1 MEGAKMP
8 MASPAGDDV
17 EDVVDLAA
25 ATPTQLDDQPPGE
38 TPPAGADT
46 PPGAKPGEQPGDGV
60 SPTPKDEPQS
70 VEDAVSRA
78 ARTLTERRKALRA
91 TKNVGD
97 RNADRSSS
105 TPENGKKPVDPNAVP
120 KPGEGDDKAAEEDT
134 RFDKHPRFRKIISER
149 DTLSKRVRE
158 LEGLEPDAKQF
169 RQISD
174 FVVKNNLSN
183 DEVGQLF
190 QVGALLKNDPFAAY
204 KAIEPIWTKLQ
215 ALVGNVLPPD
225 IQDRLDKGLVDEE
238 TARELARARGQT
250 QVRAG
255 QDELAQRR
263 QAAADAEANRQRAA
277 DEQAQQLTA
286 FAGAVDA
293 YWNTLAARDP
303 DLADKLDL
311 VEGRVAVLIQ
321 REGMPRTKEQAVAM
335 TKKAY
340 EEVSKTFGRFGP
352 AAGARNTRPSPSS
365 HSNGRATPSDT
376 PAAAGSLMEAMQIGL
391 SRTRG
396 AA

>member
-1 MEGAKMP
+1 MP

-25 ATPTQLDDQPPGE
+25 ATPTQLADQPTGD
-38 TPPAGADT
+38 TPPADDT
-46 PPGAKPGEQPGDGV
+46 SPGAKPGEQPGGGT
-60 SPTPKDEPQS
+60 SPDPSKDEPQS

-97 RNADRSSS
+97 RNAASGSS
-105 TPENGKKPVDPNAVP
+105 TTEKGQKPVDPNAAP

-134 RFDKHPRFRKIISER
+134 RFDKHPRFRKIIGER
-149 DTLSKRVRE
+149 DALGKRVKE
-158 LEGLEPDAKQF
+158 LETLEPDAQQF
-169 RQISD
+169 RQISK
-174 FVVKNNLSN
+174 FVTDNGLSN

-204 KAIEPIWTKLQ
+204 QAIEPIWNKLQ

-225 IQDRLDKGLVDEE
+225 IQDRLDKGAIDEE

-263 QAAADAEANRQRAA
+263 QRQADEAAERQRQSEAQAA
-277 DEQAQQLTA
+277 QLTE

-303 DLADKLDL
+303 DLAEKLDL

-340 EEVSKTFGRFGP
+340 EEVSKTFGRFGQ
-352 AAGARNTRPSPSS
+352 AAGKGSTRPSPSS
-365 HSNGRATPSDT
+365 HSNARGAAPET
-376 PAAAGSLMEAMQIGL
+376 PAQAGSLMEAMQIGL